1 MKLPI
6 RLDRPLAFID
16 TETTGVRPD
25 RDRIVELAVLRLEPD
40 GEVIERKR
48 RYNPGIP
55 IPEEATGIHGI
66 TDADVADEPPFR
78 RRAVA
83 LAELLAPCDL
93 AGFNLLGFDL
103 PILLEEFR
111 RAGVR
116 FDVEDRRL
124 IDMQVIFHTEEPRD
138 LEAAVRM
145 YLGREHKDGAH
156 SAEVDARAT
165 YEVFCAQLER
175 YQDLPR
181 RVAGLHE
188 YCERGRPFRTP
199 FDRWFQ
205 DREGSLVFNQG
216 KHKGKTLAE
225 VAEMAPDYL
234 EWMIRTDDIPER
246 VRESA
251 AQALAFSGADDGSWD
266 RHPPG
271 DRPGTMEPHRPDP
284 R

>member
-1 MKLPI
+1 MELPI
-6 RLDRPLAFID
+6 SLDRPLAFID
-16 TETTGVRPD
+16 TETTGLRPD
-25 RDRIVELAVLRLEPD
+25 RDRIVELAVLRFEPD
-40 GEVIERKR
+40 GEVNPRKR

-55 IPEEATGIHGI
+55 IPEEASKVHKI
-66 TDADVADEPPFR
+66 TDADVADELPFR
-78 RRAVA
+78 RTAVS

-103 PILLEEFR
+103 PILLEELR

-116 FDVEDRRL
+116 FDVEGRRL
-124 IDMQVIFHTEEPRD
+124 IDMQRIFHAKEPRD
-138 LEAAVRM
+138 LSAAVRM
-145 YLGREHKDGAH
+145 YLGREHDDGAH

-165 YEVFCAQLER
+165 AEVFCAQLER

-181 RVAGLHE
+181 GLDELHE
-188 YCERGRPFRTP
+188 YCGGDRPFQTP

-216 KHKGKTLAE
+216 KHQGRALAE

-251 AQALAFSGADDGSWD
+251 AQALAANGAADGSWD
-266 RHPPG
+266 HPPSS
-271 DRPGTMEPHRPDP
+271 DRPGTVEPHRSDS

>member
-1 MKLPI
+1 MELPI
-6 RLDRPLAFID
+6 SLDRPLAFID
-16 TETTGVRPD
+16 TETTGLRPD
-25 RDRIVELAVLRLEPD
+25 RDRIVELAVLRFEPD
-40 GEVIERKR
+40 GEVFKRER

-55 IPEEATGIHGI
+55 IPEEATEVHKI
-66 TDADVADEPPFR
+66 TDADVADELPFR
-78 RRAVA
+78 RTAVS
-83 LAELLAPCDL
+83 LAEILDPCDL

-116 FDVEDRRL
+116 FDVEGRRL
-124 IDMQVIFHTEEPRD
+124 VDMQRIFHAKEPRD
-138 LEAAVRM
+138 LSAAVRM

-165 YEVFCAQLER
+165 AEVFCAQLER

-181 RVAGLHE
+181 GLDELHA
-188 YCERGRPFRTP
+188 YCVGDRPFQTP
-199 FDRWFQ
+199 FDRWFR
-205 DREGSLVFNQG
+205 DLEGSLVFNQG
-216 KHKGKTLAE
+216 KHHGRALAE

-246 VRESA
+246 VRDSA
-251 AQALAFSGADDGSWD
+251 AQALAASGAANGSWD
-266 RHPPG
+266 HRPSS
-271 DRPGTMEPHRPDP
+271 DRPGTMEPQRSDP

>member
-6 RLDRPLAFID
+6 SLDRPLAFID

-25 RDRIVELAVLRLEPD
+25 QDRIVELAVLRFEPD
-40 GEVIERKR
+40 GEVNPRKR

-55 IPEEATGIHGI
+55 IPKEATEVHKI
-66 TDADVADEPPFR
+66 TDADVADKPPFR
-78 RRAVA
+78 RRAVS
-83 LAELLAPCDL
+83 LAKLLAPCDL

-116 FDVEDRRL
+116 FDVEGRRL
-124 IDMQVIFHTEEPRD
+124 VDMQRIFHAKEPRD
-138 LEAAVRM
+138 LSAAVRK
-145 YLGREHKDGAH
+145 YLGREHNDGAH

-165 YEVFCAQLER
+165 AEVFCVQLER

-181 RVAGLHE
+181 DLDKLHA
-188 YCERGRPFRTP
+188 YCGGDRPFQTP
-199 FDRWFQ
+199 FDRWFR
-205 DREGSLVFNQG
+205 DLEGSLVFNQG
-216 KHKGKTLAE
+216 KHKGKALDE
-225 VAEMAPDYL
+225 VAEVAPDYL

-251 AQALAFSGADDGSWD
+251 RLARAASGAANGSWG
-266 RHPPG
+266 RPPSS
-271 DRPGTMEPHRPDP
+271 DRPGTMEPQRSDP
-284 R
+284 P